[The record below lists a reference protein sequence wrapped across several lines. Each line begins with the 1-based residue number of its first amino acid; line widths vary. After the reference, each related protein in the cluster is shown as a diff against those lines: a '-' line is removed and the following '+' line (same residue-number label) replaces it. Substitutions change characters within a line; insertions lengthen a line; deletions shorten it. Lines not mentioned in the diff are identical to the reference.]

1 MCPFGK
7 IVVHNVKTVGS
18 ESTYG
23 VERYLEL
30 ECRMSFSIKNN
41 IEFHHHLAFISV
53 FQRCKP
59 LAGAFEY
66 LTN

>member
-1 MCPFGK
+1 LPSDN
-7 IVVHNVKTVGS
+7 IVILNVKTVES

-23 VERYLEL
+23 VGRYLEL
-30 ECRMSFSIKNN
+30 ECQMSFSIKNN
-41 IEFHHHLAFISV
+41 IEFQNHKAFISG

-66 LTN
+66 LAN